1 MEASAP
7 DRPLRVNTFLV
18 ASNLPL
24 YVGQAKGFFKNRGID
39 MELQITPNSGD
50 QREGLAA
57 KRFDIALAAIDNAV
71 ALEEATRAGVI
82 VIMGGDNGLN
92 SLFAQPGIQSI
103 QDLRGKT
110 VIVDAPNTAYAL
122 LLYKMLK
129 VKGLEREK
137 DYKVEPIG
145 GTNLRLEAMRTNKDY
160 SATMLTPPFA
170 ILAEKEGFENL
181 GLAVSVI
188 GPYQANGAFVL
199 KEWAQANA
207 GLMED
212 FIRGYIE
219 SLRWALTPAHKV
231 ETVTILAKELTL
243 DSETATR
250 TYEAAVDPI
259 NGLAKDAMLDL
270 KGFEGTLKLRAE
282 LEGQWRGTPPA
293 AGKYYDLSYYERAV
307 KGL

>member
-1 MEASAP
+1 MGASAP
-7 DRPLRVNTFLV
+7 ERPLRVNTFLV

-24 YVGQAKGFFKNRGID
+24 YVGQAIGFFKNRGID
-39 MELQITPNSGD
+39 LTLQITPNSRD

-71 ALEEATRAGVI
+71 ALEEATGAGVI

-110 VIVDAPNTAYAL
+110 VIVDAPDTAYAL

-137 DYKVEPIG
+137 DYKVEPVG
-145 GTNLRLEAMRTNKDY
+145 GTNLRLEAMRRNTDY

-170 ILAEKEGFENL
+170 ILAEKEGFKHL
-181 GLAVSVI
+181 GEAVSVI

-199 KEWAQANA
+199 REWAHANSD
-207 GLMED
+207 LVED
-212 FIRGYIE
+212 FIRGYIQ
-219 SLRWALTPAHKV
+219 SLRWALTPAHQG
-231 ETVTILAKELTL
+231 ETVAILAKELTL

-250 TYEAAVDPI
+250 TYEAAVNPI
-259 NGLAKDAMLDL
+259 SGLAKDARLDL

-282 LEGQWRGTPPA
+282 LEGQWSGTAPPVE
-293 AGKYYDLSYYERAV
+293 KYYDLSYYTRAV

>member
-1 MEASAP
+1 MGASAP
-7 DRPLRVNTFLV
+7 ERPLRVNTFLV

-39 MELQITPNSGD
+39 LTLQITPNSRD

-110 VIVDAPNTAYAL
+110 VIVDAPDTAYAL

-137 DYKVEPIG
+137 DYKVEPVG
-145 GTNLRLEAMRTNKDY
+145 GTNLRLEAMRRNKHY

-170 ILAEKEGFENL
+170 ILAEKEGFKHL
-181 GLAVSVI
+181 GEAVSVI

-199 KEWAQANA
+199 SEWARANSD
-207 GLMED
+207 LVED
-212 FIRGYIE
+212 FIRGYIQ
-219 SLRWALTPAHKV
+219 SLRWALTPAHQG
-231 ETVTILAKELTL
+231 ETVAILARELAL

-250 TYEAAVDPI
+250 TYEAAVNPI
-259 NGLAKDAMLDL
+259 SGLAKDARLDL
-270 KGFEGTLKLRAE
+270 RGFEGTLKLRAE
-282 LEGQWRGTPPA
+282 LERQWSGTAPPA
-293 AGKYYDLSYYERAV
+293 EKYYDLRYYTRAV